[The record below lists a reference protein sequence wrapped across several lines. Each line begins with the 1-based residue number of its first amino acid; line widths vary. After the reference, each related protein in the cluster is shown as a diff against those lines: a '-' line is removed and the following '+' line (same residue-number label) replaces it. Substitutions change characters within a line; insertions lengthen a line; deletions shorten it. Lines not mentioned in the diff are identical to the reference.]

1 MQRFGGGA
9 ESGTVGAAE
18 VLKRL
23 EDEKQK
29 RLERAAKFGTE
40 TEEMTQDKQK
50 ERRERFKIEGSND
63 EEKAKIAERKA
74 RFGAEGPSKEKR
86 GVLEFTL
93 DEYKSKKDKKG
104 HPIKK
109 QEQHP

>member
-1 MQRFGGGA
+1 M
-9 ESGTVGAAE
+9 S
-18 VLKRL
+18 K
-23 EDEKQK
+23 DKKQ
-29 RLERAAKFGTE
+29 
-40 TEEMTQDKQK
+40 
-50 ERRERFKIEGSND
+50 ERRERFKTDAAGAND
-63 EEKAKIAERKA
+63 DEKAKIAERKA

-109 QEQHP
+109 QEQQP